1 MQAPVAPVPPSPA
14 SPSAPPSLP
23 PGRRRRQWRGLYTA
37 LIALVILVLLGSG
50 LGAYFAFFSKSSPPA
65 PIPGGQAFF
74 LSSGQF
80 NTGTAQ
86 GIGDQLDISLQHVPD
101 AQPGKSYYA
110 WLLGDRQPHIETQPL
125 QPQALFT
132 LPLLLG
138 KLSVNNGNVSFFYK
152 GTAQHDNLISVT
164 SRMLITEEDT
174 NGTPRGPAA
183 DRSAWLYYAEIPQ
196 TSYGNPALSALDHIR
211 HLFYK
216 ETRLGVLG
224 LPGGLDVWLFR
235 NTEKV
240 LEWSISAR
248 DDYHPQ
254 VTDPTVIHN
263 LFLSILDYL
272 DGAPNVQV
280 DVPGGSPVA
289 ADTTISRVAL
299 LSVAPAQVNLTDL
312 ANNPPGYLQ
321 HIALHLNGVVQAPDA
336 TPHMRTLAT
345 QIIEALNNAKM
356 WLQQV
361 RADAQQLVK
370 MDKFQL
376 AQSSTQTLLDN
387 MLANATYAYIG
398 QLDPKTNQVLHGVL
412 QVHYDVAGLATLT
425 ISPNLPQ
432 NI

>member
-1 MQAPVAPVPPSPA
+1 M
-14 SPSAPPSLP
+14 
-23 PGRRRRQWRGLYTA
+23 
-37 LIALVILVLLGSG
+37 
-50 LGAYFAFFSKSSPPA
+50 
-65 PIPGGQAFF
+65 
-74 LSSGQF
+74 
-80 NTGTAQ
+80 
-86 GIGDQLDISLQHVPD
+86 
-101 AQPGKSYYA
+101 
-110 WLLGDRQPHIETQPL
+110 
-125 QPQALFT
+125 
-132 LPLLLG
+132 
-138 KLSVNNGNVSFFYK
+138 
-152 GTAQHDNLISVT
+152 
-164 SRMLITEEDT
+164 
-174 NGTPRGPAA
+174 
-183 DRSAWLYYAEIPQ
+183 
-196 TSYGNPALSALDHIR
+196 
-211 HLFYK
+211 
-216 ETRLGVLG
+216 
-224 LPGGLDVWLFR
+224 
-235 NTEKV
+235 
-240 LEWSISAR
+240 EWAIFAR